1 MWVLVQDLYSQSIVD
16 LQHLLNSTGRL
27 WNSKQQE
34 YQYGMHGI
42 LFTAANIIERGTN
55 TMSKFVGRLSGIVSY
70 SDGSHEQFAAH
81 MDERGNIS
89 VNSGVSS
96 TYNESNHALREVT
109 TDNND
114 LESMLALVKNTLTFL
129 PSGSATKTV
138 NGLVAELSGRI
149 ARDNDTWEDF
159 CVQYTPQMG
168 AMIVEG
174 SGTGQT
180 AGAYQEFRPA
190 DLTAWFESIMPDVT
204 L

>member
-1 MWVLVQDLYSQSIVD
+1 M
-16 LQHLLNSTGRL
+16 
-27 WNSKQQE
+27 
-34 YQYGMHGI
+34 
-42 LFTAANIIERGTN
+42 A
-55 TMSKFVGRLSGIVSY
+55 KFIGRLSGIVSY
-70 SDGSHEQFAAH
+70 SDGSSEQFAAH
-81 MDERGNIS
+81 RDERGNIS

-129 PSGSATKTV
+129 PTGSATKTV

-149 ARDNDTWEDF
+149 GRDNDTWEDF
-159 CVQYTPQMG
+159 CVQYTSRTG

-180 AGAYQEFRPA
+180 AGAYQEFIPA